1 MTLLIQIH
9 IAFALAAVALGLTNL
24 LRQKGTI
31 SHVALGY
38 IYVISLLIVS
48 IGSFW
53 INAINQFYGLSV
65 IHLLSAWTILCMVIA
80 VIMARRGR
88 IEQHK
93 YWMIGTYC
101 GLLGAGLGTLF
112 PGRLIPTL
120 LFSG

>member
-1 MTLLIQIH
+1 MSGPDEP
-9 IAFALAAVALGLTNL
+9 LAPKRNDLSCRAGL
-24 LRQKGTI
+24 
-31 SHVALGY
+31 Y

-53 INAINQFYGLSV
+53 LNEINQFYGLSV
-65 IHLLSAWTILCMVIA
+65 IHLLSAWTILCMIIA
-80 VIMARRGR
+80 VVMARRGR
-88 IEQHK
+88 IQQHK